1 VKSNWSFLVAG
12 ICFGAFVGFGAREWM
27 AKGSSLGTPLRN
39 PQPAAPAPAGAP
51 PGSDQVYKVT
61 LGDAPQKGSAEA
73 KVTIVE
79 WSDFQCPFCGRVVDT
94 LHQIER
100 NYGSDVR
107 FVFKHNPLPMHPDA
121 PYAAKAAI
129 AAQKQ
134 DKFWQMHD
142 KLFEANNS
150 HQPDALKQEKVD
162 AMAREIG
169 LDMERYQRDV
179 ASPETAQIIRDD
191 QAQAAK
197 LGANGT
203 PHFFIDGARV
213 SGAMPY
219 ESFKTVI
226 DAQLK
231 RANATLASGVQKKD
245 LYEYLIKDGQ
255 IGPPAPPPQAP
266 PPPQARNVDPG
277 EGPWTGAK
285 KPKVTIV
292 EWSDFQCPFCARVEP
307 TLQQI
312 LATYKDDV
320 RLVWRNEPLSFHP
333 NAMPAAKA
341 AMAAFKQGNDKFW
354 KLHALMFAHQNELSE
369 AKYEEWAKEAGLN
382 LAQWKKDKDSPEV
395 AALIAKDNSY
405 AQQVGAEGTPSFF
418 VNGKFISGAMP
429 FDTFKGVID
438 EQIRK
443 AEELLKK
450 GTKQEKLYQALVED
464 NVKAA
469 GVSPQAAAPAVE
481 QRFDVHAGNAPAK
494 GASTALV
501 TIIEFSDFQCPY
513 CGRAQSTLKQVLD
526 QYPGK
531 VRLVWKNQPLSFHPN
546 AMPAAE
552 AAMAAF
558 EQGNDKFWA
567 MHDRLFAKQQ
577 ELSPAYYEQVAKEIG
592 LDVAKWKAAVDSHKG
607 QGVIQADM
615 SAGSAVGA
623 NGTPT
628 FFINGRRLVGAM
640 PFESFKQM
648 IDEELSSRVAKK

>member
-255 IGPPAPPPQAP
+255 SGPPAPPPQAP

-354 KLHALMFAHQNELSE
+354 KLHTLMFAHQNELSE

-429 FDTFKGVID
+429 FETFKGAID

-443 AEELLKK
+443 ADELLKK

-577 ELSPAYYEQVAKEIG
+577 ELSPAYYEQVAKEFG
-592 LDVAKWKAAVDSHKG
+592 LDVAKWKTAVDSHKG